1 MKAHGK
7 MRIWCGLILAFVAGY
22 ACAATLNSSG
32 DGAFNSPST
41 WGGTAVP
48 AIGDTVV
55 VKNGHTV
62 TFSDGC
68 AFTNGKITVSSGGAF
83 EMSGGSVTGTAVTV
97 NGTFRHAG
105 GWITRK
111 ATVSVSGSASFWEMT
126 GGTNQVDTFTTDS
139 RRDLTEVCARL
150 SGGYFAPTR
159 VVHEGRR
166 IVVSGACRL
175 GTAVNWQI
183 PQNATDASW
192 VTFSETTNFFAT
204 AMALGSGG
212 NDTRYAT
219 TGNVEVVDSQLVFTN
234 AIAWPPSRRSAAE
247 GNLSMV
253 NSRVWHLQSLSMSGN
268 TKSAKETTCRLEVGP
283 GSQLVVGGSG
293 IDSAETPIWDVPN
306 STLFASAS
314 VNLSV
319 GNGATLR
326 QTGGRVRVADR
337 LFLLAGGTVEL
348 SGGSLEVKRV
358 FTTYGVV
365 SPAINLT
372 VSGGTLISSGSQM
385 FLGRDGNHASMDEP
399 SIFFT
404 HTGGLV
410 TNAYNGIIELGG
422 YSTNGVVRY
431 TLAGGELG
439 KNTVFQVLTNNVA
452 EIVMKGSASRPMI
465 AYFAVNNTTGAQNN
479 FLLEYVFD
487 SSEGH
492 ISPWTFINGQAARCG
507 NLRLRPEGGVMVTA
521 TNEFLLM
528 KMDQYWDGT
537 GERKFYGTFLN
548 QNNGNS
554 KVQTFRSLPDAALW
568 NVSLSADA
576 LSVSAALAEPLAS
589 FPGASGK
596 LDLSSAP
603 APMGSV
609 ALSNVRKG
617 NMKTWRAHL
626 KVSAADGGE
635 LGADEL
641 DGLAA
646 ALLEAGYEGSKVLD
660 DGEYDLMVE
669 VPADL
674 MPQGPARFVWDF
686 TRTESARTVDSVTTN
701 AVVTA
706 VLVETEPLVGGTTVN
721 FR

>member
-7 MRIWCGLILAFVAGY
+7 MRTWCGLILAFVAGH

-97 NGTFRHAG
+97 NGTFRHSG
-105 GWITRK
+105 GTFTRG
-111 ATVSVSGSASFWEMT
+111 TEISVSGASSFWEMT
-126 GGTNQVDTFTTDS
+126 GGTNSAKSFSTGNQRDMTT
-139 RRDLTEVCARL
+139 VCARL
-150 SGGYFAPTR
+150 SGGYFAPVTLI
-159 VVHEGRR
+159 HEGRR
-166 IVVSGACRL
+166 ISVEGGCKTGLSVS
-175 GTAVNWQI
+175 WQI
-183 PQNATDASW
+183 PQNATDSSS
-192 VTFSETTNFFAT
+192 VSFVGNTNYFSGIF
-204 AMALGSGG
+204 ALGSGG

-219 TGNVEVVDSQLVFTN
+219 TGHVDVVNSELVFTN
-234 AIAWPPSRRSAAE
+234 SIAYPPAKRSTAE
-247 GNLSMV
+247 GRFSLV
-253 NSRVWHLQSLSMSGN
+253 NSRVWHLNTLEVSSGV
-268 TKSAKETTCRLEVGP
+268 KTTNGSTYGLEVGP

-293 IDSAETPIWDVPN
+293 IDSEETPIWDVPN

-314 VNLSV
+314 RNLMV
-319 GNGATLR
+319 GNNAVFR

-337 LFLLAGGTVEL
+337 LFLQPGGTVEL

-431 TLAGGELG
+431 TLAGGDLG

-537 GERKFYGTFLN
+537 GEKKFYGTFLK
-548 QNNGNS
+548 QNNGNN

-589 FPGASGK
+589 FPGALGR
-596 LDLSSAP
+596 LDLSPAP

-646 ALLEAGYEGSKVLD
+646 ALSEAGYEGSKVLD

-669 VPADL
+669 VPSDL

-706 VLVETEPLVGGTTVN
+706 VLVETEPLVGGTTVI